1 MRSWVLGLA
10 LGLWDVRSRGLVER
24 SHVDPVNRSLALT
37 LFPGAAGG
45 CKMGAVN
52 C

>member
-1 MRSWVLGLA
+1 MLGA
-10 LGLWDVRSRGLVER
+10 RASTRVVGCEESCGLVER
-24 SHVDPVNRSLALT
+24 SYVDPVNRSLALT